1 VTPPAIF
8 SVDGDSPA
16 VVLHPARVGET
27 LSSIALGGLKNVV
40 VTHAAVSGLPAGID
54 SNELL
59 VANKGESFSVIL
71 SAPTA
76 ELPAIWQTFITSVHV
91 DPA

>member
-1 VTPPAIF
+1 
-8 SVDGDSPA
+8 
-16 VVLHPARVGET
+16 
-27 LSSIALGGLKNVV
+27 
-40 VTHAAVSGLPAGID
+40 LPAGID

-71 SAPTA
+71 SAPA
-76 ELPAIWQTFITSVHV
+76 AQLPAIWQSFITSVHV